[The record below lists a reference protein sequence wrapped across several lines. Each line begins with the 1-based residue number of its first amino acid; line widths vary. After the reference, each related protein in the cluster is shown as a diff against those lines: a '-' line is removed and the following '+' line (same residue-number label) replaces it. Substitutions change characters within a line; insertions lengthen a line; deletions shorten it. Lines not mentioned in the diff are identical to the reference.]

1 MARRQ
6 DKSILCVDDDQAA
19 LSGWC
24 LYLQSKG
31 YRVVG
36 ASTGEEGLQTFAVQ
50 PIDLV
55 VLDYSMPELNGSA
68 VSEVMKRIKP
78 KVPIIL
84 FTGSV
89 GVPET
94 IRKTVDQQILKG
106 GEPAELLEKIDNV
119 LSISES
125 SKFTAGH

>member
-6 DKSILCVDDDQAA
+6 EKSILFVDDDQSA

-31 YRVVG
+31 YRVVA
-36 ASTGEEGLQTFAVQ
+36 ASGGEQGMQIFAVQ

-55 VLDYSMPELNGSA
+55 VLDYSMPEINGSA

-78 KVPIIL
+78 KVPIVL

-89 GVPET
+89 GVPDT
-94 IRKTVDQQILKG
+94 IRKTVDHQILKG
-106 GEPAELLEKIDNV
+106 GEPAELLEKIDSF
-119 LSISES
+119 LGISES
-125 SKFTAGH
+125 GKFSAGK

>member
-1 MARRQ
+1 MRRQ
-6 DKSILCVDDDQAA
+6 DKTILCIDDDEAA

-36 ASTGEEGLQTFAVQ
+36 SSSGEQGMQMFAVQ

-55 VLDYSMPELNGSA
+55 VLDYTMPEVNGSA

-89 GVPET
+89 GVPDT
-94 IRKTVDQQILKG
+94 IRKTVDHQILKG
-106 GEPAELLEKIDNV
+106 GDPSELLNQIDTV
-119 LSISES
+119 LAISES
-125 SKFTAGH
+125 GKSSASS

>member
-6 DKSILCVDDDQAA
+6 EKHILCIDDEQVA

-31 YRVVG
+31 YNVDG
-36 ASTGEEGLQTFAVQ
+36 AATGEEGLQRFAVQ

-78 KVPIIL
+78 TVPIIL

-89 GVPET
+89 GVPDT
-94 IRKTVDQQILKG
+94 IRKTVDHLMIKG
-106 GEPAELLEKIDNV
+106 GEPAELLNKID
-119 LSISES
+119 SILAIAES
-125 SKFTAGH
+125 GKYSAGK

>member
-1 MARRQ
+1 MSRRQ
-6 DKSILCVDDDQAA
+6 DKTLLCIDDDQVA

-24 LYLQSKG
+24 LYLQTKG
-31 YRVVG
+31 YTVVG
-36 ASTGEEGLQTFAVQ
+36 ASSAEEGLQVFGVQ

-78 KVPIIL
+78 NVPIIL

-89 GVPET
+89 GVPEH
-94 IRKTVDQQILKG
+94 IHKTVDHHILKG
-106 GEPAELLEKIDNV
+106 GEPVELLSKIDSV

-125 SKFTAGH
+125 GKYTVG

>member
-6 DKSILCVDDDQAA
+6 DKTVLCIDDEQVA

-24 LYLQSKG
+24 LYLQTKG
-31 YRVVG
+31 YKVVG
-36 ASTGEEGLQTFAVQ
+36 TASAEEGMQMFAVQ

-55 VLDYSMPELNGSA
+55 VLDYSMPDLNGSR

-89 GVPET
+89 GVPDD
-94 IRKTVDQQILKG
+94 IRRTVDGHILKG
-106 GEPAELLEKIDNV
+106 GEPAELLEKIDSV
-119 LSISES
+119 LDISES
-125 SKFTAGH
+125 GKFTVG

>member
-6 DKSILCVDDDQAA
+6 EKYILCIDDDQAA

-24 LYLQSKG
+24 LYLQGKG
-31 YRVVG
+31 YNVAG
-36 ASTGEEGLQTFAVQ
+36 ASTGEEGLQRFAVE

-55 VLDYSMPELNGSA
+55 VLDYTMPELNGSG

-78 KVPIIL
+78 NVPIIL

-89 GVPET
+89 GVPDT
-94 IRKTVDQQILKG
+94 IRKTVDHLMIKG
-106 GEPAELLEKIDNV
+106 GEPVELLDKIDSV
-119 LSISES
+119 LGIPES
-125 SKFTAGH
+125 GKFSAGK

>member
-6 DKSILCVDDDQAA
+6 DKTILCIDDDQAA

-36 ASTGEEGLQTFAVQ
+36 ADTGDQGMQVFAVQ

-55 VLDYSMPELNGSA
+55 VLDYTMPEVNGSA

-89 GVPET
+89 GVPDT
-94 IRKTVDQQILKG
+94 IRKTVDHQMLKG
-106 GEPAELLEKIDNV
+106 GGPNELLDKIDEV

-125 SKFTAGH
+125 GGFSAAK